1 MRLIKI
7 IKKKPKKNKQMDE
20 YKKEAFL
27 FFLCNLRMDMLDIVL
42 SDKRSYNGAS
52 KEVFIEKLSAVMTD
66 FEREGDKKLIPVAG
80 KCTSKDCH
88 DGDSGYRFIGDKS
101 RNYLDLII
109 QTDSDDEVLN
119 IAYCPNFALLSR
131 SNEQQRFARSIK
143 IEYDERFDFNPP
155 VNFWI
160 EVQICDKACEEL
172 SALHNQYTN
181 PKNNNK
187 WIKYIN
193 IEILADWVDRYEIQ
207 GRKIAAFKEGYYKA
221 KFDAIY
227 SHSYSLIEIHK
238 LQEKAAMALHE
249 FKTHGICKKKYNLLL
264 RWLVSYETLFERL
277 EILMLH
283 VHCCESMVDYKE
295 DEASIYM
302 LPSLVYRKDLFRVQ
316 YDFMHLFPKYFEPIS
331 IYYANL
337 PKKLQHTPE
346 EENYLMPETSF
357 LKKLLDEY
365 GVEY

>member
-1 MRLIKI
+1 
-7 IKKKPKKNKQMDE
+7 MDE
-20 YKKEAFL
+20 FKKEAFL
-27 FFLCNLRMDMLDIVL
+27 FFLCDLKIDMVDMVL
-42 SDKRSYNGAS
+42 ADNRSYNDAS
-52 KEVFIEKLSAVMTD
+52 KEVFIEKLSAVIAD
-66 FEREGDKKLIPVAG
+66 LKRDGDSRLIPVAG

-88 DGDSGYRFIGDKS
+88 DGGIGYRFIGNRS

-109 QTDSDDEVLN
+109 RTDDDDLVLD
-119 IAYCPNFALLSR
+119 IAYCPNFALLSW
-131 SNEQQRFARSIK
+131 SKEKQRFARSIT

-160 EVQICDKACEEL
+160 EVQICDRACEEL
-172 SALHNQYTN
+172 SALHDEYRVQKKGNT
-181 PKNNNK
+181 
-187 WIKYIN
+187 WIKYVN

-249 FKTHGICKKKYNLLL
+249 FKTQGICKKKYNLLL

-357 LKKLLDEY
+357 LKKLLDEH

>member
-1 MRLIKI
+1 
-7 IKKKPKKNKQMDE
+7 MDE

-52 KEVFIEKLSAVMTD
+52 KEVFIEKLSAVMAD

-88 DGDSGYRFIGDKS
+88 DGGIGYRFIGDKS

-109 QTDSDDEVLN
+109 QTDDDDEVLN
-119 IAYCPNFALLSR
+119 ITYCPNFALLSK
-131 SNEQQRFARSIK
+131 SGEQQRFARNIK

-193 IEILADWVDRYEIQ
+193 IEILADWVDRYESQ
-207 GRKIAAFKEGYYKA
+207 GRKIANSDKGHYKA

-227 SHSYSLIEIHK
+227 SHSSSLIEIHK
-238 LQEKAAMALHE
+238 LNGITTKAMHE
-249 FKTHGICKKKYNLLL
+249 FKTQGICKKKYKLLL
-264 RWLVSYETLFERL
+264 RWLVTYEKLFERL
-277 EILMLH
+277 EILFLH
-283 VHCCESMVDYKE
+283 VHCCESMEEHDE

-302 LPSLVYRKDLFRVQ
+302 LPSLLYRKNIFRIQ
-316 YDFMHLFPKYFEPIS
+316 YDFMHLFPKYCEPIS

-337 PKKLQHTPE
+337 PKKLLDKFDEDNCLVQE
-346 EENYLMPETSF
+346 KSF
-357 LKKLLDEY
+357 LQKLLDEH